1 MHKTSISLI
10 LLFAACKNNL
20 NLQTIDPTTT
30 PEEVTEEE
38 ETTEEEV
45 VLDFA
50 ADLAI
55 SKISLYQ
62 GVEIVLWEDGSE
74 PGRVQAPI
82 VTNRDALVRVFL
94 RAKSGFEARRIAGHL
109 FFEGGDSDGVE
120 LVSKMRVEGPPS
132 DKALDSTLNFEI
144 GPDMIR
150 KATELKLEIREA
162 NEDGPGG
169 GDPRDLR
176 WKSERDMDGG
186 LGAVGTDDL
195 TIAII
200 PIRYNADG
208 SGRLPDTSAS
218 DIQRI
223 HDLVYANYPAQ
234 SVTIR
239 VDDPIPWNS
248 NITAS
253 GGGWSQLL
261 AEIADRRER
270 ANELPNTY
278 YYGLFSPSSNF
289 YSFCS
294 FGCVAG
300 LSNLGSANQVWSRS
314 SIGLGYSQNN
324 LAAETLVHEV
334 GHAHG
339 RYHAPCGGASGT
351 DPAFPYPGAKIG
363 TWGYDLIEKDLLDPN
378 VYTDIMGYCNRI
390 WVSDYTYDALWER
403 IDQLSTQARVIP
415 RTVTRLLTDGADDTQ
430 VYGTLQLYGDDGE
443 PVEVTL
449 FDASGAEAGVARG
462 QLFPNSHLPGGVIG
476 LDRVLPEGWTA
487 ELR

>member
-1 MHKTSISLI
+1 M
-10 LLFAACKNNL
+10 
-20 NLQTIDPTTT
+20 
-30 PEEVTEEE
+30 
-38 ETTEEEV
+38 
-45 VLDFA
+45 
-50 ADLAI
+50 
-55 SKISLYQ
+55 
-62 GVEIVLWEDGSE
+62 
-74 PGRVQAPI
+74 
-82 VTNRDALVRVFL
+82 
-94 RAKSGFEARRIAGHL
+94 
-109 FFEGGDSDGVE
+109 
-120 LVSKMRVEGPPS
+120 
-132 DKALDSTLNFEI
+132 
-144 GPDMIR
+144 
-150 KATELKLEIREA
+150 
-162 NEDGPGG
+162 
-169 GDPRDLR
+169 
-176 WKSERDMDGG
+176 
-186 LGAVGTDDL
+186 
-195 TIAII
+195 
-200 PIRYNADG
+200 
-208 SGRLPDTSAS
+208 
-218 DIQRI
+218 
-223 HDLVYANYPAQ
+223 
-234 SVTIR
+234 
-239 VDDPIPWNS
+239 
-248 NITAS
+248 
-253 GGGWSQLL
+253 
-261 AEIADRRER
+261 
-270 ANELPNTY
+270 
-278 YYGLFSPSSNF
+278 
-289 YSFCS
+289 
-294 FGCVAG
+294 AG

-449 FDASGAEAGVARG
+449 FDASGAEAGVAQG